1 MFGTILL
8 LLIVWLVL
16 GAIAVVAL
24 RLDFVRRRVQGRL
37 QDASKIDSDT
47 NLSAEDSRR
56 WYSWWLYRAGYRSQK
71 APLVFGLVFLLFT
84 GLAATAIWL
93 VQASGLV
100 QTANDLLYLVPG
112 GVGEVFLPLAWS
124 APWIGGACLIAIPIM
139 IVRANRRRR
148 VTAIEQDLP
157 VTLDLL
163 ATLAESGLGFDSAL
177 DKILKTEPKVRPLGQ
192 DMRVFQVDILAGRSR
207 IEALRRLMRR
217 VDVAWFSIFI
227 SAVIH
232 AEQIGSGLA
241 QTLRVQA
248 DDLRNRRRERV
259 LALTM
264 SIPVKLVLPLVIC
277 FLPGIMLAAIGPTA
291 YQILRVMD
299 QSVLQQGFGGQP

>member
-8 LLIVWLVL
+8 IVIIWLVL
-16 GAIAVVAL
+16 GAAAVVAL
-24 RLDFVRRRVQGRL
+24 RLDFVRRRVQDRL
-37 QDASKIDSDT
+37 QNASTIDSDT
-47 NLSAEDSRR
+47 NLSIEDSRS
-56 WYSWWLYRAGYRSQK
+56 WYSWWLYRAGYRSRK
-71 APLVFGLVFLLFT
+71 APLVFGLALLFFAT
-84 GLAATAIWL
+84 LAATAIWL

-100 QTANDLLYLVPG
+100 QTASDLLYLVPG
-112 GVGEVFLPLAWS
+112 GVGEVFLPLAWA
-124 APWIGGACLIAIPIM
+124 APWIGGLCLIAIPILV
-139 IVRANRRRR
+139 VRANRRRR

-177 DKILKTEPKVRPLGQ
+177 DKILKTEPKIRPLGQ

-299 QSVLQQGFGGQP
+299 QSVLQQGFGSEP

>member
-1 MFGTILL
+1 MFGTVLLILL
-8 LLIVWLVL
+8 LWLVL
-16 GAIAVVAL
+16 GAFAVVAL
-24 RLDFVRRRVQGRL
+24 RLDFVRRKVQGRMRGGL
-37 QDASKIDSDT
+37 DVGDEAA
-47 NLSAEDSRR
+47 LSSEDSRR
-56 WYSWWLYRAGYRSQK
+56 WVSWWLYRAGYRSRT
-71 APLVFGLVFLLFT
+71 APAIFAVIMMLSIGM
-84 GLAATAIWL
+84 AATAIWL

-100 QTANDLLYLVPG
+100 QMASDLLYLVPG
-112 GVGEVFLPLAWS
+112 GVGEVFLPLAWA
-124 APWIGGACLIAIPIM
+124 APWIGGACLIAIPILF
-139 IVRANRRRR
+139 IRASRRRR

-163 ATLAESGLGFDSAL
+163 ATLAESGMGFDSAL
-177 DKILKTEPKVRPLGQ
+177 DKILKTQPKVRPLGQ
-192 DMRVFQVDILAGRSR
+192 DMRIFQVDILAGRSR

-264 SIPVKLVLPLVIC
+264 SIPVKLVLPLVVC
-277 FLPGIMLAAIGPTA
+277 FLPGILLAAIGPTA
-291 YQILRVMD
+291 YQVLRVMD
-299 QSVLQQGFGGQP
+299 QTVLQQGVGGGP

>member
-1 MFGTILL
+1 MFGTV
-8 LLIVWLVL
+8 LLIMMLWLAL
-16 GAIAVVAL
+16 GAAAVVAL
-24 RLDFVRRRVQGRL
+24 RLDFVRRRVQDRL
-37 QDASKIDSDT
+37 QNTSTVDSDA
-47 NLSAEDSRR
+47 NLSIEDSRN
-56 WYSWWLYRAGYRSQK
+56 WYSWWLYRAGYRSRK
-71 APLVFGLVFLLFT
+71 APLVFGLALLFFAT
-84 GLAATAIWL
+84 LAATAIWL

-100 QTANDLLYLVPG
+100 QTANDLLFLVPG
-112 GVGEVFLPLAWS
+112 GVGEVFLPLAWG

-177 DKILKTEPKVRPLGQ
+177 DKILKTEPNVRPLGQ

-299 QSVLQQGFGGQP
+299 QSVLQQGFGSEP

>member
-8 LLIVWLVL
+8 LFIIWLVP
-16 GAIAVVAL
+16 GAFAVVAL
-24 RLDFVRRRVQGRL
+24 RLDFVRRRVLGRL

-47 NLSAEDSRR
+47 NFSAEDSRR

-84 GLAATAIWL
+84 GLAVTAIWL

-100 QTANDLLYLVPG
+100 QTASDLLYLVPG

-124 APWIGGACLIAIPIM
+124 APWIGGACLIAIPIL

-232 AEQIGSGLA
+232 TEQIGSGLA

-299 QSVLQQGFGGQP
+299 QSVLQQGFGSQP

>member
-1 MFGTILL
+1 MFGTV
-8 LLIVWLVL
+8 LLIMMLWLAL
-16 GAIAVVAL
+16 GAAAVVAL
-24 RLDFVRRRVQGRL
+24 RLDFVRRRVQDRL
-37 QDASKIDSDT
+37 QNTSTIDSDA
-47 NLSAEDSRR
+47 NLSIEDSRN
-56 WYSWWLYRAGYRSQK
+56 WYAWWLYRAGYRSRK
-71 APLVFGLVFLLFT
+71 TPLVFGLALLFFAT
-84 GLAATAIWL
+84 LAATAIWL

-100 QTANDLLYLVPG
+100 QTANDLLFLVPG
-112 GVGEVFLPLAWS
+112 GVGEVFLPLAWG

-177 DKILKTEPKVRPLGQ
+177 DKILKTEPNVRPLGQ

-299 QSVLQQGFGGQP
+299 QSVLQQGFGSEP

>member
-1 MFGTILL
+1 MYGTVFFILIL
-8 LLIVWLVL
+8 WLAL
-16 GAIAVVAL
+16 GAVAITVL

-37 QDASKIDSDT
+37 SNAANTADDAA
-47 NLSAEDSRR
+47 LSNEESRR
-56 WYSWWLYRAGYRSQK
+56 WYSWWLYRAGYRSRK
-71 APLVFGLVFLLFT
+71 APLVFGLLFLLFT
-84 GLAATAIWL
+84 ALAATSIWL

-139 IVRANRRRR
+139 IVRARRRRR

-177 DKILKTEPKVRPLGQ
+177 DKILKTQPVVRPLGQ
-192 DMRVFQVDILAGRSR
+192 DMRIFQVDILAGRSR
-207 IEALRRLMRR
+207 IEALRRLMKR

-232 AEQIGSGLA
+232 AEQVGSGLA
-241 QTLRVQA
+241 HTLRVQA

-291 YQILRVMD
+291 YQILNVLN
-299 QSVLQQGFGGQP
+299 SSSLQQRGPLGP

>member
-1 MFGTILL
+1 MYGTIF
-8 LLIVWLVL
+8 LIFIIWLVL
-16 GAIAVVAL
+16 GAIAVVTL
-24 RLDFVRRRVQGRL
+24 RLDFVRRRVQDRL
-37 QDASKIDSDT
+37 QNASSIDSDT
-47 NLSAEDSRR
+47 NLSIEDSRS
-56 WYSWWLYRAGYRSQK
+56 WYSWWLYRAGYRSRK
-71 APLVFGLVFLLFT
+71 APLAFTLVLLFFAA
-84 GLAATAIWL
+84 LAGTTMWL
-93 VQASGLV
+93 IQASGLV
-100 QTANDLLYLVPG
+100 QTASDLLYLVPG
-112 GVGEVFLPLAWS
+112 GVGEVFLPLAWA

-177 DKILKTEPKVRPLGQ
+177 DKILKTEPKIRPLGQ

-207 IEALRRLMRR
+207 IEALRRLKRR

-299 QSVLQQGFGGQP
+299 QSVLQQGFGSQP

>member
-1 MFGTILL
+1 MYGTAFLILL
-8 LLIVWLVL
+8 LWLVL
-16 GAIAVVAL
+16 GAAAVAAL
-24 RLDFVRRRVQGRL
+24 RLDFVRRRIRNRL
-37 QDASKIDSDT
+37 ENASKIDSDIT
-47 NLSAEDSRR
+47 LSTENSRN

-71 APLVFGLVFLLFT
+71 APVVFGLIFLLFT
-84 GLAATAIWL
+84 ALAVTAIWL
-93 VQASGLV
+93 VQTSGLV
-100 QTANDLLYLVPG
+100 QTASDLLYLVPG
-112 GVGEVFLPLAWS
+112 GVGEVFLPLAWA
-124 APWIGGACLIAIPIM
+124 APWIGGACLIAVPIM

-177 DKILKTEPKVRPLGQ
+177 DKILRTEPKIRPLGQ

-299 QSVLQQGFGGQP
+299 QSVLQQGFGSRP

>member
-1 MFGTILL
+1 MFGTV
-8 LLIVWLVL
+8 LLILMLWIVL
-16 GAIAVVAL
+16 GALAVVAL
-24 RLDFVRRRVQGRL
+24 RLDFVRRRVQNRL
-37 QDASKIDSDT
+37 QRASIIDSDT
-47 NLSAEDSRR
+47 TLSAEDSRR
-56 WYSWWLYRAGYRSQK
+56 WYSWWLYRAGYRSQR
-71 APLVFGLVFLLFT
+71 APLVFGLVLLLFT
-84 GLAATAIWL
+84 GVAATAIWL

-100 QTANDLLYLVPG
+100 QTASDLLYLVPG
-112 GVGEVFLPLAWS
+112 GVGEVFLPLAWA

-139 IVRANRRRR
+139 VVRSNRRRR

-177 DKILKTEPKVRPLGQ
+177 DKILKTEPRIRPLGQ

-264 SIPVKLVLPLVIC
+264 SIPVKLVLPLVVC

-299 QSVLQQGFGGQP
+299 QSVLQQGFGSQP

>member
-1 MFGTILL
+1 MFGTIFLIFLL
-8 LLIVWLVL
+8 WLVL
-16 GAIAVVAL
+16 GAAAVVAL
-24 RLDFVRRRVQGRL
+24 RLDFVRRRVQNRL
-37 QDASKIDSDT
+37 ESASNIDSDIT
-47 NLSAEDSRR
+47 LSAEDSRS
-56 WYSWWLYRAGYRSQK
+56 WYSWWLYRSGYRSQK
-71 APLVFGLVFLLFT
+71 APIIFGLVFLLFLGMAVT
-84 GLAATAIWL
+84 SIWL
-93 VQASGLV
+93 VQSSGLV
-100 QTANDLLYLVPG
+100 QTTSDLLYLVPG
-112 GVGEVFLPLAWS
+112 GVGEVFLPLAWA
-124 APWIGGACLIAIPIM
+124 APWIGGLCLIAIPIM
-139 IVRANRRRR
+139 IVRAKRRRR

-163 ATLAESGLGFDSAL
+163 ATLAESGQGFDSAL

-299 QSVLQQGFGGQP
+299 QSVLQQGFGGEP

>member
-1 MFGTILL
+1 MYGTIF
-8 LLIVWLVL
+8 LIFIIWLVL
-16 GAIAVVAL
+16 GAIAVVTL
-24 RLDFVRRRVQGRL
+24 RLDFVRRRVQDRL
-37 QDASKIDSDT
+37 QNASTIDSDT
-47 NLSAEDSRR
+47 NLSIEDSRS
-56 WYSWWLYRAGYRSQK
+56 WYSWWLYRAGYRSRK
-71 APLVFGLVFLLFT
+71 APLVFALVLLFFAA
-84 GLAATAIWL
+84 LAGTAIWL

-100 QTANDLLYLVPG
+100 QTASDLLYLVPG
-112 GVGEVFLPLAWS
+112 GVGEVFLPLAWA

-177 DKILKTEPKVRPLGQ
+177 DKILKTEPKIRPLGQ
-192 DMRVFQVDILAGRSR
+192 DMRVFQVDVLAGRSR

-299 QSVLQQGFGGQP
+299 QSVLQQGFGSQP